1 MSICLGMIVKD
12 EVSDIER
19 ILKDY
24 RQYFDEVQITI
35 TSPDKRKEI
44 EEICDKY
51 KANHTYFE
59 WVEDFAAARN
69 FNKELCKSD
78 WVFVIDT
85 DDVILYPEKIREVA
99 ERAKS
104 EHFNV
109 VYGYY
114 HYGVDQDGNCCA
126 AHWKERLIKNSKN
139 LRWNKKI
146 HENIVP
152 LSMVGHNFDLD
163 ERLEVKHNCTYEDSL
178 KSNERNIKFLLDEY
192 KQDGEKT
199 DPRTIAYLGRVL
211 FGLGDFKRARYFLER
226 HIELSGWDE
235 DRFQSWCQLAD
246 VHRLQ
251 KDFKQAIACGFEALA
266 ERPDYP
272 DAYLALGW
280 VYFDQEQW
288 TKAIE
293 WFEQGLRK
301 PTPKTFIVY
310 DPSSFTWR
318 PALALSYAYW
328 NIGEF
333 EKAMALFNFAKKLAP
348 SVPFIKSEEKTY
360 IEALDRKKYIDHLLW
375 LVGYT
380 RENEGSLEALVKSI
394 PKNLWENQTVAMLRN
409 RYLEPKKWSDKS
421 IVFYCGDTPNAWSPD
436 SVKGGVGGSEE
447 AVIHMAKQFVKLGY
461 EVTVYNTCEKEGV
474 FEGVNYLGSAR
485 FNPRDE
491 FNIVISWRSNIFAY
505 QVQAKRKF
513 VWLHDN
519 VSSANLTEE
528 NSRFFD
534 KIIVLSKYHAS
545 QIPDFVSN
553 EKVYISTNGINSE
566 DFL

>member
-24 RQYFDEVQITI
+24 RQYFDEIQITI

-51 KANHTYFE
+51 KANYTYFE

-178 KSNERNIKFLLDEY
+178 KSNERNIKFLLEEY

-199 DPRTIAYLGRVL
+199 DPRTIAYLGRVF
-211 FGLGDFKRARYFLER
+211 FGLGDFKRARYFLEK

-235 DRFQSWCQLAD
+235 DRFQS
-246 VHRLQ
+246 
-251 KDFKQAIACGFEALA
+251 
-266 ERPDYP
+266 
-272 DAYLALGW
+272 
-280 VYFDQEQW
+280 
-288 TKAIE
+288 
-293 WFEQGLRK
+293 
-301 PTPKTFIVY
+301 
-310 DPSSFTWR
+310 
-318 PALALSYAYW
+318 
-328 NIGEF
+328 
-333 EKAMALFNFAKKLAP
+333 
-348 SVPFIKSEEKTY
+348 
-360 IEALDRKKYIDHLLW
+360 
-375 LVGYT
+375 
-380 RENEGSLEALVKSI
+380 
-394 PKNLWENQTVAMLRN
+394 
-409 RYLEPKKWSDKS
+409 
-421 IVFYCGDTPNAWSPD
+421 
-436 SVKGGVGGSEE
+436 
-447 AVIHMAKQFVKLGY
+447 
-461 EVTVYNTCEKEGV
+461 
-474 FEGVNYLGSAR
+474 
-485 FNPRDE
+485 
-491 FNIVISWRSNIFAY
+491 
-505 QVQAKRKF
+505 
-513 VWLHDN
+513 
-519 VSSANLTEE
+519 
-528 NSRFFD
+528 
-534 KIIVLSKYHAS
+534 
-545 QIPDFVSN
+545 
-553 EKVYISTNGINSE
+553 
-566 DFL
+566 